1 MIQSGKLA
9 TLGEMARHCPRDK
22 STLGAISLIVQGL
35 QKAKEVGK
43 LTDDLL
49 HDKLKSIHS
58 QVDRINK
65 IIQHLRIFGRN
76 APLSLDKTNINKPM
90 TDVFG

>member
-9 TLGEMARHCPRDK
+9 ALGEMHGIAHEINQP
-22 STLGAISLIVQGL
+22 LGAVSLIVQGL

-76 APLSLDKTNINKPM
+76 AFIT
-90 TDVFG
+90 G